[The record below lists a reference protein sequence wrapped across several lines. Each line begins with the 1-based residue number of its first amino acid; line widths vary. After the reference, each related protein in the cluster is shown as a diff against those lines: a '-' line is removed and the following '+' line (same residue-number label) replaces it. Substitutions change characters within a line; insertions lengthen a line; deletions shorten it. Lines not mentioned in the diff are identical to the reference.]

1 MSMPTNTPDDEKPQ
15 PQTLAAAFDEIRN
28 SAGDGPLS
36 IARIVEILSDRGI
49 VVVLIILTMP
59 FLFPIPT
66 MGLSAPVGVAIAIY
80 GVSVAL
86 GRKPWLPK
94 FLMKRELSNKAVH
107 RLAGFGTKW
116 GKRVEHLLKPRLSV
130 MNWAGIN
137 ILTGISLSVDALLMS
152 LPLPIPATNAIPAAA
167 ILLLLLGQLER
178 DGVFIIAGQITSA
191 VVLAIFA
198 GLGYLVARLG
208 MEGAKA
214 WFGL

>member
-1 MSMPTNTPDDEKPQ
+1 
-15 PQTLAAAFDEIRN
+15 
-28 SAGDGPLS
+28 
-36 IARIVEILSDRGI
+36 
-49 VVVLIILTMP
+49 
-59 FLFPIPT
+59 
-66 MGLSAPVGVAIAIY
+66 
-80 GVSVAL
+80 
-86 GRKPWLPK
+86 
-94 FLMKRELSNKAVH
+94 
-107 RLAGFGTKW
+107 
-116 GKRVEHLLKPRLSV
+116 

-178 DGVFIIAGQITSA
+178 DGVFIIAGQVASA
-191 VVLAIFA
+191 IVLAIFA